1 MNAAVCEFCFQ
12 DKSREGRHVITV
24 KTAPGKTEEVLV
36 VSSCCNP
43 DHLQCPCGAKR
54 MRAKGPMYTV
64 QQLHQHK
71 CRVCI
76 FVKTG
81 PAVDNPVEPAPE
93 TAGGPAVQAVQAY
106 INCCGVHHADFVSGS
121 YRIPGHDGDL
131 RIVSPSEILE
141 QTPPWQLADLVQQ
154 SKILAQAAGVFPATT
169 PERGAQM
176 KLTQMFPGSNAAQK
190 VIKEAG
196 SNAAQKVF
204 KEAGSN
210 AAHKVIQ
217 EAGSSAVQKVIKEEA
232 HIDLTLDAGAGNGKE
247 EVYINLTHDDDID
260 MVDVQASPRAQGPI
274 CGSAST
280 KRKDKSKSD
289 KQGMAHRPSKKG
301 KPTKVS
307 KMPDFFFKF

>member
-1 MNAAVCEFCFQ
+1 
-12 DKSREGRHVITV
+12 
-24 KTAPGKTEEVLV
+24 
-36 VSSCCNP
+36 
-43 DHLQCPCGAKR
+43 
-54 MRAKGPMYTV
+54 MRAKGPLYTV

-71 CRVCI
+71 RKACNT
-76 FVKTG
+76 VKTG

-93 TAGGPAVQAVQAY
+93 TAGGPAVQAVEAY

-131 RIVSPSEILE
+131 RIMSPSEIL
-141 QTPPWQLADLVQQ
+141 QLTPPSQLADLVQQ

-196 SNAAQKVF
+196 SN
-204 KEAGSN
+204 
-210 AAHKVIQ
+210 
-217 EAGSSAVQKVIKEEA
+217 VQKVIKEEA

-260 MVDVQASPRAQGPI
+260 MGDVQASPRAQGPI

-289 KQGMAHRPSKKG
+289 KQGMAHQPSKKG
-301 KPTKVS
+301 KPTK
-307 KMPDFFFKF
+307 MPDFFFKF